1 MEVSEPVVE
10 NGETEMSP
18 EESWDHKEE
27 TIETEFASGPSGDAG
42 PIDEGIPEMMEEEE
56 EIPKPKSLVAPPGA
70 PKKEHVN
77 VVFIGHV
84 DAGKSTIGG
93 QIMYL
98 TGMVDKRT
106 LEKYEREAKEKN
118 RETWYLSWAL
128 DTNQEE
134 RDKGKTV
141 EVGRAYF
148 ETEKKHFTILDA
160 PGHKSFVPNM
170 IGGASQ
176 ADLAVLVISARKGEF
191 ETGFE
196 KGGQTREHAMLAKTA
211 GVKHLIVLINK
222 MDDPT
227 VNWSNE
233 RSLHQT
239 DFLSLFFSG
248 LPFIPYLDNLPNF
261 NRSVDG
267 PIRLPIVDKY
277 KHNVEVLG
285 ILSDDVETD
294 AVAPGEN
301 LKIRLKGI
309 EEEEIL
315 PGFILCDIN
324 NLCHSGR
331 TFDAQVHL

>member
-1 MEVSEPVVE
+1 MVHQLLHLKCCLFSEVQR
-10 NGETEMSP
+10 
-18 EESWDHKEE
+18 K
-27 TIETEFASGPSGDAG
+27 F
-42 PIDEGIPEMMEEEE
+42 
-56 EIPKPKSLVAPPGA
+56 
-70 PKKEHVN
+70 
-77 VVFIGHV
+77 
-84 DAGKSTIGG
+84 
-93 QIMYL
+93 
-98 TGMVDKRT
+98 R
-106 LEKYEREAKEKN
+106 
-118 RETWYLSWAL
+118 YLSWAL

-233 RSLHQT
+233 R
-239 DFLSLFFSG
+239 
-248 LPFIPYLDNLPNF
+248 
-261 NRSVDG
+261 
-267 PIRLPIVDKY
+267 
-277 KHNVEVLG
+277 
-285 ILSDDVETD
+285 
-294 AVAPGEN
+294 
-301 LKIRLKGI
+301 
-309 EEEEIL
+309 
-315 PGFILCDIN
+315 
-324 NLCHSGR
+324 
-331 TFDAQVHL
+331 